1 MINKL
6 EKSRTAVTVTPSRT
20 PEEAE
25 AELLI
30 TPLSGRRPALPGYK
44 LKETNKQTF

>member
-6 EKSRTAVTVTPSRT
+6 EKSRTAVTRTVT
-20 PEEAE
+20 EEAE

-30 TPLSGRRPALPGYK
+30 TPLSGLRPAVPG
-44 LKETNKQTF
+44 

>member
-6 EKSRTAVTVTPSRT
+6 EKSRTAVTVTRT
-20 PEEAE
+20 EEAE

-30 TPLSGRRPALPGYK
+30 MITPLSGLRPAVPGG
-44 LKETNKQTF
+44 

>member
-6 EKSRTAVTVTPSRT
+6 EKSRTAVTPSRT

-25 AELLI
+25 AELFI

>member
-20 PEEAE
+20 QHSEEAE

-30 TPLSGRRPALPGYK
+30 TPLSGLRPALPGYK
-44 LKETNKQTF
+44 LNK